1 MNKTNKAP
9 IPYSLWAAIVGFSLS
24 IINDFGDYIPFL
36 KGHEIDLILLVII
49 VITGDQLNQRG
60 SLEGFKSEVI
70 SAVQNIDSKHLELK
84 QELISEIRNIDI
96 KTLEVIRNERIGIVT
111 QISIARIFDDFVG
124 DEYYAFNAPLQ
135 YENENLGDRLQ
146 FHVRRY
152 KNVNFKVAHYYYP
165 IFSCPDK
172 RVVRE
177 WMAGINGFY
186 QNLMAHG
193 QLTENEKKKIIFYI
207 PTKQYDFSP
216 ALNISYF
223 IGKKNRGFE
232 AIVYIHNEIFM
243 DIQRRKPKIML
254 TIYDD
259 KVIDLLRDH
268 RADAITST
276 RNKPRIQTIIGID
289 DFLTYLQEELE
300 KMALLD

>member
-1 MNKTNKAP
+1 M
-9 IPYSLWAAIVGFSLS
+9 
-24 IINDFGDYIPFL
+24 D
-36 KGHEIDLILLVII
+36 
-49 VITGDQLNQRG
+49 
-60 SLEGFKSEVI
+60 
-70 SAVQNIDSKHLELK
+70 
-84 QELISEIRNIDI
+84 
-96 KTLEVIRNERIGIVT
+96 
-111 QISIARIFDDFVG
+111 
-124 DEYYAFNAPLQ
+124 
-135 YENENLGDRLQ
+135 
-146 FHVRRY
+146 
-152 KNVNFKVAHYYYP
+152 
-165 IFSCPDK
+165 
-172 RVVRE
+172 
-177 WMAGINGFY
+177 
-186 QNLMAHG
+186 HG

-268 RADAITST
+268 RADAITRK